1 MFQKVSVSKNIRLE
15 RGISRLSIEK
25 LLSQGTETFR
35 REPISVSL
43 ISSIE
48 KISSLRGLCQ
58 DLP

>member
-1 MFQKVSVSKNIRLE
+1 MFQKNSVSRNNKLE

-25 LLSQGTETFR
+25 LLSQRTESFR

-48 KISSLRGLCQ
+48 RFLSLGGLCQ
-58 DLP
+58 DFP